1 MSKAKIISVIGA
13 RPQFIKMAMISKELA
28 NHDDL
33 EHVIVHTGQHFD
45 ENMSRVFFDEL
56 EIPRPDYNLQI
67 DSLSHGA
74 MTGRMLEALENVL
87 LDESPDVVIVYG
99 DTNSTLAGALAA
111 KKLRQ
116 SVAHVEAGMRSYNID
131 MPEELNRVLTDRV
144 SDILFCSTEA
154 AVDNLTKEGYD
165 ALPCKIV
172 KCGDVM
178 YDASVY
184 YRETSSER
192 CRILKKLDLDD
203 FVLCTV
209 HRAEN
214 TDNAENLKSIM
225 DGLNRI
231 AQDITVVMPLHPR
244 TRKAMDA
251 HRIAAE
257 LTTIDPVG
265 FFDMIE
271 LTRHCRLV
279 ITDSGGLQKEAYF
292 FGKGCVT
299 LRDETEWVE
308 LVEHGYNILAG
319 SNADRVCEA
328 YGEMISASP
337 EFVDGLYGDGKT
349 SSRIVNEL
357 RNTISSRQISR

>member
-13 RPQFIKMAMISKELA
+13 RPQFIKMAMISKELG

-45 ENMSRVFFDEL
+45 ESMSNVFFDEM
-56 EIPRPDYNLQI
+56 EIPEPDFNLQI
-67 DSLSHGA
+67 NSLSHGA
-74 MTGRMLEALENVL
+74 MTGQMLEAVENVL
-87 LDESPDVVIVYG
+87 LDESPDFVLVYG

-111 KKLRQ
+111 KKLKLA
-116 SVAHVEAGMRSYNID
+116 VAHVEAGMRSYRID
-131 MPEELNRVLTDRV
+131 MPEELNRVLTDRI
-144 SDILFCSTEA
+144 SDILFCSTET
-154 AVDNLTKEGYD
+154 AVGNLIKEGYEG
-165 ALPCKIV
+165 LPCRIV
-172 KCGDVM
+172 RCGDVM

-184 YRETSSER
+184 YRSISGER
-192 CRILKKLDLDD
+192 CQILKQLDLHD

-214 TDNAENLKSIM
+214 TDDAENLKSIIE
-225 DGLNRI
+225 GLNRI
-231 AQDITVVMPLHPR
+231 AQDTTIVMPLHPR

-251 HRIAAE
+251 HGIAAE
-257 LTTIDPVG
+257 FTVIEPVG

-271 LTRHCRLV
+271 LTRHCRHV

-292 FGKGCVT
+292 FRKGCVT

-319 SNADRVCEA
+319 SSAERICEA
-328 YGEMISASP
+328 RDEMISANLQF
-337 EFVDGLYGDGKT
+337 EDDIYGDGRA
-349 SSRIVNEL
+349 SCQIVNEL
-357 RNTISSRQISR
+357 RNTISSRQSPK